1 MPIVKWK
8 WKLIVSKSVEII
20 PAHKNLFSM
29 IELSHISIIN
39 AIRNLNTF
47 SIL

>member
-1 MPIVKWK
+1 MPVVKWK

-20 PAHKNLFSM
+20 PAYKNKFSM

-39 AIRNLNTF
+39 VIRNLNTL